1 MAGHDYTIPMELPE
15 GFKCVECPEPVEGLA
30 WVYMLLMR
38 NEMQCFY
45 SLHSRVEPTTT
56 IRKRPTCP
64 FILNSLLL
72 LQFVASGMQTL
83 TDPPQPRKH
92 TPYITRRMDPTTL
105 FLSPWDWIFTE
116 ICMATLNQ

>member
-64 FILNSLLL
+64 FILNSL
-72 LQFVASGMQTL
+72 FIATVCSVRNADVDGSATA
-83 TDPPQPRKH
+83 PQAYPIHH
-92 TPYITRRMDPTTL
+92 TQDGPYHPFSQSMGLDIH
-105 FLSPWDWIFTE
+105 
-116 ICMATLNQ
+116 